1 MHSVLLNIPFTGL
14 TVEVTSD
21 QGLRGAQSNRFRYLP
36 PRTCPPALHL
46 RGNPSQLK
54 IELSTLSGA
63 QANERGLPDVV
74 VVAFTNPAHNDVRGA
89 RDGFNRAR
97 RG

>member
-36 PRTCPPALHL
+36 PRTCPPVGCSAV
-46 RGNPSQLK
+46 G
-54 IELSTLSGA
+54 
-63 QANERGLPDVV
+63 
-74 VVAFTNPAHNDVRGA
+74 
-89 RDGFNRAR
+89 RAS
-97 RG
+97 